1 MMMVMRVESEG
12 VWWWCVIVSIGGR
25 KGGVTASSWSLVG
38 VFSLQNEWG
47 SGSYYCSYI

>member
-25 KGGVTASSWSLVG
+25 KGGVTASSRSLVG
-38 VFSLQNEWG
+38 GVFVAERVGIWELLP
-47 SGSYYCSYI
+47 